1 MTGGLRPE
9 PPESY
14 SHGMILGRPTR
25 CGPAARRQ
33 RFHFRLFSPGG
44 LALALILALVLGGGL
59 NLLAHHDHSLV
70 SSDSDCAACRL
81 LETPVESTPLQAE
94 RVVADTPRAAA
105 PVPPTLFRRPAPPA
119 LSLDRPRGP
128 PQA

>member
-1 MTGGLRPE
+1 
-9 PPESY
+9 
-14 SHGMILGRPTR
+14 MIFGRATR
-25 CGPAARRQ
+25 SGPAANGR
-33 RFHFRLFSPGG
+33 RLFSRLFSLRG

-70 SSDSDCAACRL
+70 SSDNDCAACRL

-94 RVVADTPRAAA
+94 RAVVDAPRVEASIGPITFHLPEA
-105 PVPPTLFRRPAPPA
+105 PA

-128 PQA
+128 PLA